1 MKPEPHVFRH
11 EAMATWFEIRI
22 VEEDAVYA
30 KQAAQESFALLDRL
44 EGRLSR
50 YREES
55 EIARIRLLEPGESLR
70 LSRDTYDCLLLAM
83 ELAALTNGAF
93 DPTLGA
99 SMDEIRTTRA
109 PLLPEDDEA
118 EEPGRLEIDPDT
130 LTVTRYGRRV
140 DLDLGAIGKGFAL
153 DRMAEELRNWEISRA
168 LIVAGGSSILALD
181 APNDQG
187 GWEVRVNGT
196 HLLSLRNT
204 SIGTSGMAVK
214 GAHIL
219 DPGTKAPSASSRRA
233 WAVAPQAAWSDGL
246 STAFMILSW
255 EEIEQICREVPGLA
269 AFVLENPD
277 RPKSLRTTAV
287 PEGQEFRP
295 LSRSERG

>member
-1 MKPEPHVFRH
+1 MKPEPHIFRH

-22 VEEDAVYA
+22 VGEDAAYA
-30 KQAAQESFALLDRL
+30 KQAAQETFALLDRL
-44 EGRLSR
+44 EARLSR

-55 EIARIRLLEPGESLR
+55 EIARIRLLEPGEGLR

-83 ELAALTNGAF
+83 ELATLTHGAF

-99 SMDEIRTTRA
+99 SMDAIRTTRA
-109 PLLPEDDEA
+109 PVLPADPDHA
-118 EEPGRLEIDPDT
+118 EPGRLEIDPDT
-130 LTVTRYGRRV
+130 LTVTRHGGRRV

-168 LIVAGGSSILALD
+168 LFIAGGSSILALD
-181 APNDQG
+181 PPSEEG

-196 HLLSLRNT
+196 HLLSLRNA

-219 DPGTKAPSASSRRA
+219 DPGTKAPSSTSRRA

-246 STAFMILSW
+246 STAFMILPW
-255 EEIEQICREVPGLA
+255 DEIEEICRTTPGLA
-269 AFVLENPD
+269 AFVLENPN
-277 RPKSLRTTAV
+277 RPKSLKTTAV
-287 PEGQEFRP
+287 PAGQEFRP
-295 LSRSERG
+295 LRRGE